1 MRPLILLLRELSV
14 KKRSRIAI
22 YSAILLTSSVILF
35 TATTQRA
42 SAFIFTDPFETVIV
56 ESLETMETLI
66 VSLSNDIGTM
76 ADRILLMADNI
87 GIMADRIGDMSD
99 RIVHTEEL
107 LVSIATENNASSLIL
122 SPVEGTQVYSTTPIQ
137 ISLSTEKLE
146 YLLYISNNADMSGAT
161 NALVQME
168 THPQH
173 GVVLQTLHLE
183 KKFILLFRLLE
194 LQVIANY
201 QIQ

>member
-1 MRPLILLLRELSV
+1 M
-14 KKRSRIAI
+14 KKRSRITI
-22 YSAILLTSSVILF
+22 FSAVLLSSSLILF

-42 SAFIFTDPFETVIV
+42 NAFIFTDPFEAVIV
-56 ESLETMETLI
+56 ASLETMETLI
-66 VSLSNDIGTM
+66 QSLSTDIGTM
-76 ADRILLMADNI
+76 ADRILVMADNI

-122 SPVEGTQVYSTTPIQ
+122 SPVEATQVYSTVPVQ

-161 NALVQME
+161 NALVQNGDTSVAWSRVAE
-168 THPQH
+168 FAS
-173 GVVLQTLHLE
+173 GERIYIAVQT
-183 KKFILLFRLLE
+183 IGTTSNSE
-194 LQVIANY
+194 LSNTVMLNLN
-201 QIQ
+201 